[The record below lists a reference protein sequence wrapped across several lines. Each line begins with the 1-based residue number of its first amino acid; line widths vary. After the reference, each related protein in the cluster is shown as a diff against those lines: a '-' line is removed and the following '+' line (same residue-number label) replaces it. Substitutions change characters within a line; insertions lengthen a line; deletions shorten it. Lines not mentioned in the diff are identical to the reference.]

1 MTGEIATEITGE
13 RGVVTG
19 VAIEARAVTH
29 GYVRSDGSGVAV
41 LEALDLDLAAGE
53 RVAITGRSGAGKT
66 TLLALLGGLE
76 RIQHGSVCVG
86 SDDLSEL
93 DGDALASYR
102 RNTVGFVFQHFGLL
116 GSLTALENVELAMA
130 VASVPRRR
138 RSIRGR
144 ELLDAVGL
152 ADRADHLP
160 SALSGGESQRVAIA
174 RALANSP
181 QLLLADEP
189 TGNLD
194 DESSARVLDLLAES
208 ADGHG
213 CTLMVATHD
222 RAVAARW
229 DRTVVLDRRA
239 LGT

>member
-1 MTGEIATEITGE
+1 MAGEFATGTTG
-13 RGVVTG
+13 VSADVTG
-19 VAIEARAVTH
+19 VAIQARGITH
-29 GYVRSDGSGVAV
+29 GYPRHGQSDVVV
-41 LEALDLDLAAGE
+41 LETVDLMLEAGE

-76 RIQHGSVCVG
+76 RPQHGSLRVG
-86 SDDLSEL
+86 ADDLSTL
-93 DGDALASYR
+93 DGDALAAYR

-130 VASVPRRR
+130 VSSTPRRQ
-138 RSIRGR
+138 RSARAR

-152 ADRADHLP
+152 SARADHLP

-174 RALANSP
+174 RALANAP
-181 QLLLADEP
+181 RLLLADEP

-194 DESSARVLDLLAES
+194 DESSALVLDLLAAS

-213 CTLMVATHD
+213 CTIVVATHD
-222 RAVAARW
+222 EAVAGRW
-229 DRTVVLDRRA
+229 DRRLVLDDGL
-239 LGT
+239 LGS

>member
-1 MTGEIATEITGE
+1 MAGELGAGTTGI
-13 RGVVTG
+13 RPDVTG
-19 VAIEARAVTH
+19 VAIDASGLGH
-29 GYVRSDGSGVAV
+29 GYHRNGRPDVVV
-41 LEALDLDLAAGE
+41 LDSVDLELVAGE

-76 RIQHGSVCVG
+76 RIQQGSVRVG

-93 DGDALASYR
+93 DGDALAAYR

-116 GSLTALENVELAMA
+116 GSLTALENIELAMA
-130 VASVPRRR
+130 VASVSRRQ
-138 RSIRGR
+138 RSTRAH

-152 ADRADHLP
+152 AARADHLP

-181 QLLLADEP
+181 RLLLADEP
-189 TGNLD
+189 SGNLD
-194 DESSARVLDLLAES
+194 DESTELVLDLLAAS

-213 CTLMVATHD
+213 CTLIVATHD
-222 RAVAARW
+222 HAVAARW
-229 DRTVVLDRRA
+229 DRTLPLDHGVLR
-239 LGT
+239 T